1 MHQAARS
8 SDENVA
14 GVTASADE
22 AVEGRKFIR
31 KITSLIIVAGAVLI
45 TLYVWGIIER
55 HPRTDDATARA
66 NVVGIAPRV
75 AGQILKL
82 NVQDN
87 QAVKEG
93 DVLFEIDPEDYRLV
107 LEKAKADLA
116 ALDRQIAQAH
126 STLQRLEPLLP
137 KKFTTAENVDEART
151 KLTTLQAQR
160 EGVVA
165 TINLEE
171 LHLSYCK
178 VIAPFSGRVINLN
191 ISAGAHVTTGVP
203 VFSLLDTSKWY
214 VIANFRE
221 AEIRHMAPGS
231 EAIVYLSSAPN
242 QRFRGKVQGIGWAVK
257 PEGEI
262 DLPPSGV
269 PYVKR
274 ELNWVRV
281 AQRFPVRIEV
291 ENPDQD
297 LFRMGASAV
306 AIIDG
311 PPRHNRNERDQLQV
325 AERNRRLLPFGSL
338 EWFKRELAPTPERA
352 RRTAIMVAAA
362 VLCVIISMTLQV
374 PELSVTA
381 YMPFFMS
388 KESKFLTTLTGV
400 IGLIGLTIGIGVSL
414 LLYKFTYGHP
424 ELRIPGMAIALFLGM
439 WVSRIFVL
447 GPLGF
452 LIGFVVAV
460 SQSVGEAV
468 PSPELLV
475 RGLLWLWVAIAYGA
489 GLTVVLNLLFLPDAP
504 GPPAHLPK
512 PKSFFVSGRVH

>member
-1 MHQAARS
+1 MGEPTTTLNQEAANRTASGPATQAA
-8 SDENVA
+8 A
-14 GVTASADE
+14 PAKPAITPTADSG
-22 AVEGRKFIR
+22 EGRKLVR
-31 KITSLIIVAGAVLI
+31 NLVALLVVFGAVFL

-87 QAVKEG
+87 QEVKKG
-93 DVLFEIDPEDYRLV
+93 DVLFEIDPEDYKLV
-107 LEKAKADLA
+107 LEKAKADLV
-116 ALDRQIAQAH
+116 ALDRQIAQAD
-126 STLQRLEPLLP
+126 STLRRLEPLLP
-137 KKFTTAENVDEART
+137 NHFTTAEIVDEART

-160 EGVVA
+160 EGAVA
-165 TINLEE
+165 AINLEE

-242 QRFRGKVQGIGWAVK
+242 QRFRGRVQGIGWAVK
-257 PEGEI
+257 PEGET
-262 DLPPSGV
+262 DLPFGAV

-306 AIIDG
+306 AIIKG
-311 PPRHNRNERDQLQV
+311 PPR
-325 AERNRRLLPFGSL
+325 
-338 EWFKRELAPTPERA
+338 K
-352 RRTAIMVAAA
+352 
-362 VLCVIISMTLQV
+362 
-374 PELSVTA
+374 
-381 YMPFFMS
+381 
-388 KESKFLTTLTGV
+388 
-400 IGLIGLTIGIGVSL
+400 
-414 LLYKFTYGHP
+414 
-424 ELRIPGMAIALFLGM
+424 
-439 WVSRIFVL
+439 
-447 GPLGF
+447 
-452 LIGFVVAV
+452 
-460 SQSVGEAV
+460 
-468 PSPELLV
+468 
-475 RGLLWLWVAIAYGA
+475 
-489 GLTVVLNLLFLPDAP
+489 
-504 GPPAHLPK
+504 
-512 PKSFFVSGRVH
+512 

>member
-1 MHQAARS
+1 MHQPATPLKQESAATS
-8 SDENVA
+8 
-14 GVTASADE
+14 GPQ
-22 AVEGRKFIR
+22 KFVR
-31 KITSLIIVAGAVLI
+31 KIVSLIVVIVAVVI

-87 QAVKEG
+87 QAVKKG
-93 DVLFEIDPEDYRLV
+93 DVLFEIDPEDYKLI
-107 LEKAKADLA
+107 LDKAKADLA

-126 STLQRLEPLLP
+126 SSLQRLEPLLP
-137 KKFTTAENVDEART
+137 NGFATADTVDKARTAE
-151 KLTTLQAQR
+151 TTLQAQR
-160 EGVVA
+160 EGA
-165 TINLEE
+165 LSAINLEE
-171 LHLSYCK
+171 LHLTYCK

-191 ISAGAHVTTGVP
+191 ISAGAHVTTGIP

-214 VIANFRE
+214 VVANFRE

-306 AIIDG
+306 AIIKD
-311 PPRHNRNERDQLQV
+311 P
-325 AERNRRLLPFGSL
+325 
-338 EWFKRELAPTPERA
+338 
-352 RRTAIMVAAA
+352 
-362 VLCVIISMTLQV
+362 
-374 PELSVTA
+374 
-381 YMPFFMS
+381 
-388 KESKFLTTLTGV
+388 
-400 IGLIGLTIGIGVSL
+400 
-414 LLYKFTYGHP
+414 
-424 ELRIPGMAIALFLGM
+424 LR
-439 WVSRIFVL
+439 
-447 GPLGF
+447 
-452 LIGFVVAV
+452 
-460 SQSVGEAV
+460 
-468 PSPELLV
+468 
-475 RGLLWLWVAIAYGA
+475 
-489 GLTVVLNLLFLPDAP
+489 
-504 GPPAHLPK
+504 K
-512 PKSFFVSGRVH
+512 

>member
-1 MHQAARS
+1 MHQAATPS
-8 SDENVA
+8 NEESVA
-14 GVTASADE
+14 TSAKIDIE
-22 AVEGRKFIR
+22 QHKFVR
-31 KITSLIIVAGAVLI
+31 KIVSLIIVASAVII

-75 AGQILKL
+75 TGQILKL

-93 DVLFEIDPEDYRLV
+93 DVLFEIDPEDYRLI

-116 ALDRQIAQAH
+116 TLDRQIAQAH

-137 KKFTTAENVDEART
+137 NGFTTADTVDKART
-151 KLTTLQAQR
+151 AETTLRAQR
-160 EGVVA
+160 EGAVA

-171 LHLSYCK
+171 LHLSYCN
-178 VIAPFSGRVINLN
+178 VFAPFSGRVINLN
-191 ISAGAHVTTGVP
+191 ISAGAHVTAGVP
-203 VFSLLDTSKWY
+203 VFSLLDTRKWY

-221 AEIRHMAPGS
+221 AEVQHMAPGS

-291 ENPDQD
+291 ENPDPN

-306 AIIDG
+306 AIIKG
-311 PPRHNRNERDQLQV
+311 PPR
-325 AERNRRLLPFGSL
+325 
-338 EWFKRELAPTPERA
+338 K
-352 RRTAIMVAAA
+352 
-362 VLCVIISMTLQV
+362 
-374 PELSVTA
+374 
-381 YMPFFMS
+381 
-388 KESKFLTTLTGV
+388 
-400 IGLIGLTIGIGVSL
+400 
-414 LLYKFTYGHP
+414 
-424 ELRIPGMAIALFLGM
+424 
-439 WVSRIFVL
+439 
-447 GPLGF
+447 
-452 LIGFVVAV
+452 
-460 SQSVGEAV
+460 
-468 PSPELLV
+468 
-475 RGLLWLWVAIAYGA
+475 
-489 GLTVVLNLLFLPDAP
+489 
-504 GPPAHLPK
+504 
-512 PKSFFVSGRVH
+512 

>member
-1 MHQAARS
+1 MHQAATPS
-8 SDENVA
+8 NEESV
-14 GVTASADE
+14 VTSAKIDIE
-22 AVEGRKFIR
+22 QHKFVR
-31 KITSLIIVAGAVLI
+31 KIVSLIVVVSAVVI
-45 TLYVWGIIER
+45 TLYVWAIVER

-75 AGQILKL
+75 SGQILKL
-82 NVQDN
+82 DVQDY

-93 DVLFEIDPEDYRLV
+93 DVLFEHDPEDYRLI
-107 LEKAKADLA
+107 LEKAKAELA
-116 ALDRQIAQAH
+116 TLDRQLAQAH
-126 STLQRLEPLLP
+126 DTLHRLEPLLP
-137 KKFTTAENVDEART
+137 HGFTAAETVDKART
-151 KLTTLQAQR
+151 AVTTLQAQR
-160 EGVVA
+160 QGAIA

-178 VIAPFSGRVINLN
+178 VIATFSGRVINLN
-191 ISAGAHVTTGVP
+191 ISAGAHVSAGVP

-291 ENPDQD
+291 ENPDVD

-311 PPRHNRNERDQLQV
+311 PPR
-325 AERNRRLLPFGSL
+325 
-338 EWFKRELAPTPERA
+338 
-352 RRTAIMVAAA
+352 
-362 VLCVIISMTLQV
+362 
-374 PELSVTA
+374 
-381 YMPFFMS
+381 
-388 KESKFLTTLTGV
+388 
-400 IGLIGLTIGIGVSL
+400 
-414 LLYKFTYGHP
+414 
-424 ELRIPGMAIALFLGM
+424 
-439 WVSRIFVL
+439 
-447 GPLGF
+447 
-452 LIGFVVAV
+452 
-460 SQSVGEAV
+460 
-468 PSPELLV
+468 
-475 RGLLWLWVAIAYGA
+475 
-489 GLTVVLNLLFLPDAP
+489 
-504 GPPAHLPK
+504 
-512 PKSFFVSGRVH
+512 

>member
-1 MHQAARS
+1 MHQPAKPLNQESIA
-8 SDENVA
+8 
-14 GVTASADE
+14 TSAKIDI
-22 AVEGRKFIR
+22 GRHKFVR
-31 KITSLIIVAGAVLI
+31 KIVALVVVAAAVVI

-75 AGQILKL
+75 SGQILKL

-87 QAVKEG
+87 QAVREG
-93 DVLFEIDPEDYRLV
+93 DVLFEIDPEDYRLI
-107 LEKAKADLA
+107 LEKAKAELV

-137 KKFTTAENVDEART
+137 NHFTTAENVDEART
-151 KLTTLQAQR
+151 RETTLQAQR

-165 TINLEE
+165 SINLDE

-191 ISAGAHVTTGVP
+191 ISAGVP

-262 DLPPSGV
+262 DLPFGSV

-306 AIIDG
+306 AIIKG
-311 PPRHNRNERDQLQV
+311 PPR
-325 AERNRRLLPFGSL
+325 
-338 EWFKRELAPTPERA
+338 K
-352 RRTAIMVAAA
+352 
-362 VLCVIISMTLQV
+362 
-374 PELSVTA
+374 
-381 YMPFFMS
+381 
-388 KESKFLTTLTGV
+388 
-400 IGLIGLTIGIGVSL
+400 
-414 LLYKFTYGHP
+414 
-424 ELRIPGMAIALFLGM
+424 
-439 WVSRIFVL
+439 
-447 GPLGF
+447 
-452 LIGFVVAV
+452 
-460 SQSVGEAV
+460 
-468 PSPELLV
+468 
-475 RGLLWLWVAIAYGA
+475 
-489 GLTVVLNLLFLPDAP
+489 
-504 GPPAHLPK
+504 
-512 PKSFFVSGRVH
+512 

>member
-1 MHQAARS
+1 MHQPATPLNKQDA
-8 SDENVA
+8 
-14 GVTASADE
+14 VTSPDDRAE
-22 AVEGRKFIR
+22 HHKFVR
-31 KITSLIIVAGAVLI
+31 KIVSLIIVASAVII

-75 AGQILKL
+75 SGQILKL

-93 DVLFEIDPEDYRLV
+93 DVLFEIDPEDYRLI
-107 LEKAKADLA
+107 LEKAKAELA
-116 ALDRQIAQAH
+116 TLDQQLAQAQD
-126 STLQRLEPLLP
+126 TLRRLEPLLP
-137 KKFTTAENVDEART
+137 HGFTTADTVDKART
-151 KLTTLQAQR
+151 AVTTLQAQR
-160 EGVVA
+160 QGAIA

-191 ISAGAHVTTGVP
+191 ISAGAHVTSGVP
-203 VFSLLDTSKWY
+203 VFSLLDTRKWY

-221 AEIRHMAPGS
+221 AEVRHMAPGS
-231 EAIVYLSSAPN
+231 EAIVFLSSAPN

-291 ENPDQD
+291 ENPDQN

-311 PPRHNRNERDQLQV
+311 PPD
-325 AERNRRLLPFGSL
+325 
-338 EWFKRELAPTPERA
+338 K
-352 RRTAIMVAAA
+352 
-362 VLCVIISMTLQV
+362 
-374 PELSVTA
+374 
-381 YMPFFMS
+381 
-388 KESKFLTTLTGV
+388 
-400 IGLIGLTIGIGVSL
+400 
-414 LLYKFTYGHP
+414 
-424 ELRIPGMAIALFLGM
+424 
-439 WVSRIFVL
+439 
-447 GPLGF
+447 
-452 LIGFVVAV
+452 
-460 SQSVGEAV
+460 
-468 PSPELLV
+468 
-475 RGLLWLWVAIAYGA
+475 
-489 GLTVVLNLLFLPDAP
+489 
-504 GPPAHLPK
+504 
-512 PKSFFVSGRVH
+512 